1 MQRKRHRS
9 KITSPTELEESK
21 LCYKEMYL
29 LHLSVGRGAM
39 IGQYHGLY
47 FTALPLNSL
56 FCFTWNLPS
65 LFKPR
70 DVTHFLLTSFTD
82 LANSVSKISI
92 LIKLEFV

>member
-1 MQRKRHRS
+1 M
-9 KITSPTELEESK
+9 
-21 LCYKEMYL
+21 CYKEMYS

-65 LFKPR
+65 LFKLR
-70 DVTHFLLTSFTD
+70 DETHFLLTSFTD
-82 LANSVSKISI
+82 LANSVSKISV